1 MTQKQKI
8 AITIGSSILG
18 AYAVIF
24 IYQRIQRA
32 KADASNLPANDA
44 LEILRKKK
52 INGDTPTPDFSS
64 EDSIPQVP
72 NPEMEMDTLDTG
84 SLPDSNLTEV
94 QKWDVI
100 SGMGDY

>member
-8 AITIGSSILG
+8 AIAIGSGLVG

-32 KADASNLPANDA
+32 KADASNVPIDDA
-44 LEILRKKK
+44 IKKLREKSNVTEPKFT
-52 INGDTPTPDFSS
+52 G

-72 NPEMEMDTLDTG
+72 NTPEETLNDNG
-84 SLPDSNLTEV
+84 YIPEENLTEV
-94 QKWDVI
+94 QKWDVVT
-100 SGMGDY
+100 GMGDY